1 MLMTND
7 MLSLCHNLKEKIM
20 KNSTLYV
27 IGNGFDQRHGLKS
40 SYGEYHEYVHNNTP
54 NVEDFL
60 YQYFFLKEKLYIKDE
75 KYYWC
80 NFENDLASF
89 DAEQFYSD
97 YDNVSEGT
105 GDQENPQRSDYYGV
119 EDEMKEES
127 ENRYSDIKQ
136 SFWNW
141 IEEISKTE
149 IEPKNMHFEKDAIF
163 LSFNYTPTLENVYD
177 ISSVLHIHGYIGDSN
192 EEKLVF
198 GHGEDSSEGEVP
210 AFDEDGES
218 NYSPVFDSQAASHA
232 LFYYLKKPVKEIID
246 KNQSFFESLKDVEK
260 VVVLGHSLNDI
271 DMLYILKIKKC
282 ISKKSSWLIVY
293 YDNKD
298 KERAKDAMN
307 IIGCDKKQYELLT
320 WDEYESIIN

>member
-1 MLMTND
+1 MTND

-232 LFYYLKKPVKEIID
+232 LFYID
-246 KNQSFFESLKDVEK
+246 SVQ
-260 VVVLGHSLNDI
+260 
-271 DMLYILKIKKC
+271 
-282 ISKKSSWLIVY
+282 
-293 YDNKD
+293 
-298 KERAKDAMN
+298 
-307 IIGCDKKQYELLT
+307 KQ
-320 WDEYESIIN
+320 

>member
-1 MLMTND
+1 
-7 MLSLCHNLKEKIM
+7 M

-105 GDQENPQRSDYYGV
+105 GDQENPQRSDYNGV
-119 EDEMKEES
+119 EDEIIDES
-127 ENRYSDIKQ
+127 GKMHSEIRE

-141 IEEISKTE
+141 INDISETE
-149 IEPKNMHFEKDAIF
+149 IEQKNMHFEKDALF
-163 LSFNYTPTLENVYD
+163 LSFNYTPTLEKVYNIPNVF
-177 ISSVLHIHGYIGDSN
+177 HIHGYIGDGN
-192 EEKLVF
+192 DEKLVF
-198 GHGEDSSEGEVP
+198 GHGMEVLEGEIP
-210 AFDEDGES
+210 ELDENGES
-218 NYSPVFDSQAASHA
+218 NRTPSYDAEAASHI
-232 LFYYLKKPVKEIID
+232 LFYQFQKPVKNIID
-246 KNQSFFESLKDVEK
+246 ENQSFFDSLKDVEK

>member
-1 MLMTND
+1 MTND
-7 MLSLCHNLKEKIM
+7 VLSLCHNLKGMIM

-40 SYGEYHEYVHNNTP
+40 SYGEYHKYAKENTP
-54 NVEDFL
+54 NVENFL
-60 YQYFFLKEKLYIKDE
+60 YLYFILKEKQDIEDD
-75 KYYWC
+75 KYWWC
-80 NFENDLASF
+80 DFENNLASF
-89 DAEQFYSD
+89 DAKQFYSD
-97 YDNVSEGT
+97 HDNVSEGLE
-105 GDQENPQRSDYYGV
+105 DQENPSWSDFNGV
-119 EDEMKEES
+119 EDEIIEES
-127 ENRYSDIKQ
+127 EKMHSEIRE

-141 IEEISKTE
+141 INDISETE
-149 IEPKNMHFEKDAIF
+149 IEQKNMHFEKDALF
-163 LSFNYTPTLENVYD
+163 LSFNYTPTLEKVYNIPNVF
-177 ISSVLHIHGYIGDSN
+177 HIHGYIGDGN
-192 EEKLVF
+192 DEKLVF
-198 GHGEDSSEGEVP
+198 GHGLEVLEGEIP
-210 AFDEDGES
+210 ELDENGES
-218 NYSPVFDSQAASHA
+218 NRTPSYDAEAASHI
-232 LFYYLKKPVKEIID
+232 LFYQFQKPVKNIID
-246 KNQSFFESLKDVEK
+246 ENQSFFDSLKDVEK

>member
-1 MLMTND
+1 

-232 LFYYLKKPVKEIID
+232 LFYQFQKPVKDIID
-246 KNQSFFESLKDVEK
+246 KNLFFFDSLKYIEK
-260 VVVLGHSLNDI
+260 VVVLGHSLNEI
-271 DMLYILKIKKC
+271 DMPYICRIRDS
-282 ISKKSSWLIVY
+282 ISDSSSWIIVCY
-293 YDNKD
+293 TDD
-298 KERAKDAMN
+298 DRQRAKTVMEN
-307 IIGCDKKQYELLT
+307 IGVAADSRKLLS
-320 WDEYESIIN
+320 WEEYEKGFF

>member
-1 MLMTND
+1 

-127 ENRYSDIKQ
+127 ENRCSDIKQ

-232 LFYYLKKPVKEIID
+232 LFYQFQKPVKDIID
-246 KNQSFFESLKDVEK
+246 KNLFFFDSLKYIEK
-260 VVVLGHSLNDI
+260 VVVLGHSLNEI
-271 DMLYILKIKKC
+271 DMPYICRIRDS
-282 ISKKSSWLIVY
+282 ISDSSSWIIVCY
-293 YDNKD
+293 TDD
-298 KERAKDAMN
+298 DRQRAKTVMEN
-307 IIGCDKKQYELLT
+307 IGVAADSRKLLS
-320 WDEYESIIN
+320 WEEYEKGFF